1 MANEV
6 TKGMMPGAQL
16 AIVGKQFLRD
26 SFKQAFDRLGGVDAI
41 YSWVMQEVPVY
52 QTDEKGKVV
61 LDEEGQKIIVRTEL
75 RRNDE
80 NFGQLLSLMSRL
92 EPKEVNVRDDRSIE
106 ATIDAIEAEFEEV
119 KDD

>member
-26 SFKQAFDRLGGVDAI
+26 SFKQAFDRIGGVDAVED
-41 YSWVMQEVPVY
+41 WVMPEVPIY
-52 QTDEKGKVV
+52 QRGPDGKYLLDAEGEK
-61 LDEEGQKIIVRTEL
+61 IVIGTER

-80 NFGQLLSLMSRL
+80 NFGQLLSLMARL

-106 ATIDAIEAEFEEV
+106 STIEAIEAEFEVV
-119 KDD
+119 KDE